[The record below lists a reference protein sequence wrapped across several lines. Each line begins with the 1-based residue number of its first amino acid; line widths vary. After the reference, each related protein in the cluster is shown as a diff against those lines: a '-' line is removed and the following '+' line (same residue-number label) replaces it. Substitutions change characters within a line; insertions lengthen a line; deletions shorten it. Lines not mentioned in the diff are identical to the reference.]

1 MSTLYFIWLTSF
13 WVRVISAWA
22 TELASSIA
30 AGIIANWI
38 LVFMVLISSL
48 SFCLLNPNGGGGQRE
63 LVGRENFSRE
73 RRFMHN
79 LEGQAQPKS
88 DATPKAQKRPI
99 PQKDAKTHEGIQRK
113 FRVQTDS
120 RQSTQKHA

>member
-48 SFCLLNPNGGGGQRE
+48 SFCLLNPNAGGGQPE

-73 RRFMHN
+73 RRGADTVEVTRHTTVHPAP
-79 LEGQAQPKS
+79 QA
-88 DATPKAQKRPI
+88 TTRPVV
-99 PQKDAKTHEGIQRK
+99 P
-113 FRVQTDS
+113 
-120 RQSTQKHA
+120 